1 MACGGCKNRQEAL
14 HRMMEAARQKDLQ
27 RTAKLGAYVVKSGV
41 RDLRTVARASW
52 DRVARKP
59 R

>member
-14 HRMMEAARQKDLQ
+14 NRMMEAARQRDLQ
-27 RTAKLGAYVVKSGV
+27 RASRMGAYVVKSGV
-41 RDLRTVARASW
+41 RDLRQVARASL
-52 DRVARKP
+52 DKVARRP